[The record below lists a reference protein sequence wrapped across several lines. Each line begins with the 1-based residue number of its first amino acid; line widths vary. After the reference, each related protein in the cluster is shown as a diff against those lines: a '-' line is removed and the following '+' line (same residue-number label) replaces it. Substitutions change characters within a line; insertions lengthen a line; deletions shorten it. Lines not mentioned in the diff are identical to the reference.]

1 MSEILWT
8 ASAMRREFVLH
19 LPTEQVGIVIEI
31 WRSGVES
38 CQTVRLAGGEMVCA
52 PTGDFRPA
60 TVMEIDKR
68 HRAAA
73 SQRPLIL
80 PAAAGFHRH
89 ASRFTL

>member
-19 LPTEQVGIVIEI
+19 LPTGQVGIVLEI

-38 CQTVRLAGGEMVCA
+38 CQTVRLAGGEMICA
-52 PTGDFRPA
+52 PTCDFRPA
-60 TVMEIDKR
+60 TIMEIAKR

-73 SQRPLIL
+73 LQRPLTL
-80 PAAAGFHRH
+80 PVAADFHRH
-89 ASRFTL
+89 AG